1 MNQTTKPLTF
11 TVPLSFEAHSL
22 AQQYRQQQI
31 SPQKAKQ
38 VYLNTL
44 AVYAVDFY
52 LRCLGW
58 ETDRDNSD
66 SHNPIAL
73 QFMDVADLAV
83 KQLGK
88 LECRPVLP
96 DARVC
101 QIPPEAWSE
110 RIGYLAIAMSQS
122 LKQATILGFTTT
134 AAAEVP
140 LARLRSLAEFP
151 EYLNKIRQK
160 EMVAV
165 ARPPLSISKTAA
177 NLSKWFEGVFEAG
190 WLTEQAILGTNRSL
204 VGVRNLNQALKEVR
218 RVKLLDLGMELGER
232 AVALAI
238 VLTKNKDEKVSVL
251 VRVRPT
257 EEIYLPPNLRLA
269 LLDESGET
277 LQQVSARSQDNFIQ
291 LKSFKGQTGDRFR
304 IEVSLDCI
312 KVAEDFFF

>member
-1 MNQTTKPLTF
+1 MMNQTTKPLTF

-22 AQQYRQQQI
+22 AQQYRQRQI

-151 EYLNKIRQK
+151 EYLNKIRQP
-160 EMVAV
+160 ELP
-165 ARPPLSISKTAA
+165 ARPSFSISKTAA

-190 WLTEQAILGTNRSL
+190 WQAERAISL
-204 VGVRNLNQALKEVR
+204 VGVRNLNPAPKAVR

-251 VRVRPT
+251 VRARPT
-257 EEIYLPPNLRLA
+257 AEIYLPANLKLA
-269 LLDESGET
+269 LLAESGET

>member
-1 MNQTTKPLTF
+1 MNQTTEPLTL

-101 QIPPEAWSE
+101 QVPPEAWSE
-110 RIGYLAIAMSQS
+110 RIGYLAVALSPS
-122 LKQATILGFTTT
+122 LKQATILGFTPT
-134 AAAEVP
+134 AAAEIP

-165 ARPPLSISKTAA
+165 ARPRLSISKTAA

-190 WLTEQAILGTNRSL
+190 WQAEQANRSL

-257 EEIYLPPNLRLA
+257 AEIYLPANLKLA
-269 LLDESGET
+269 LLAESGEI
-277 LQQVSARSQDNFIQ
+277 LQQVSSRSQDNYIQ

-304 IEVSLDCI
+304 IEVSLDRI
-312 KVAEDFFF
+312 GVAEDFLF